1 MRVYVN
7 AVPVDAADGQ
17 TAVDAVR
24 LFDAVAADGVANGS
38 MIITDSRGLPAPPS
52 TPLHGGAIFRL
63 IPARQRDADTA
74 VDGD

>member
-7 AVPVDAADGQ
+7 AVPVDAPDGQ

-24 LFDAVAADGVANGS
+24 LYDAAAADAVDGGS

-63 IPARQRDADTA
+63 IPARQREADSA